1 MITDIFIGLV
11 VLSAV
16 VAFGNWRNA
25 VFLVLVVGLLQDPV
39 RKLTPETPSIFVLST
54 LPIWVVIM
62 VKIFAVEN
70 KVLAIFSRGYL
81 KLISRMRMFTLMLI
95 PGGIVM
101 LMHGF
106 FLWKV
111 VLLGA
116 FSYTAPMLGLVIGFV
131 FSQNTKHTLRFLT
144 FYCFLVA
151 LMLSGTLMEY
161 MNIFPDW
168 KAIGTSAMKMVWI
181 KYVSFGH
188 TIYMKAGFFR
198 SPDIMGW
205 HGSMMTML
213 ALTLF
218 FVNRP
223 RLSRWIWLV
232 FAVWGVLCI
241 VISGRY
247 KMIAMP
253 MVWAVS
259 FAILIFL
266 YQGIGRVIGIAV
278 IGIMVIAGMNMAASK
293 VGLGG
298 SDFMLYAK
306 SPLSYSVERAD
317 GQGVDAMISTFN
329 QTGIWGRGLGSA
341 TQGSQHTGVK
351 FTAETKGWQEGG
363 LSKILGEL
371 GVGGTVF
378 FLLLCLSLF
387 TAIIS
392 IIREKVSSDSLYYLR
407 AGLISIIVANAFAFV
422 VSAQIY
428 SDLFVLS
435 IISMYAGFVL
445 SGKNADKTKV

>member
-1 MITDIFIGLV
+1 MVCNFHKNVGNRAEIYSTIFE
-11 VLSAV
+11 
-16 VAFGNWRNA
+16 
-25 VFLVLVVGLLQDPV
+25 GLLNVDFTDAYV
-39 RKLTPETPSIFVLST
+39 YIN
-54 LPIWVVIM
+54 
-62 VKIFAVEN
+62 AY
-70 KVLAIFSRGYL
+70 SRECY
-81 KLISRMRMFTLMLI
+81 
-95 PGGIVM
+95 
-101 LMHGF
+101 HAHAGF

-116 FSYTAPMLGLVIGFV
+116 FGYIAPMLGIVIGFV
-131 FSQNTKHTLRFLT
+131 FSQNTKRLLRFLT

-151 LMLSGTLMEY
+151 VMLSGTLMEY

-205 HGSMMTML
+205 HGAMMTML

-223 RLSRWIWLV
+223 KLSRWVWLI

-259 FAILIFL
+259 FAILISL
-266 YQGIGRVIGIAV
+266 YHGIARVIGIALIGVLV
-278 IGIMVIAGMNMAASK
+278 ITGMNMVSSK

-298 SDFMLYAK
+298 SDFMLYAT
-306 SPLSYSVERAD
+306 SPLSYSVERVE
-317 GQGVDAMISTFN
+317 GHGVRGVIGTYQQVGF
-329 QTGIWGRGLGSA
+329 WGNGLGFA
-341 TQGSQHTGVK
+341 TQGVLHTGVK
-351 FTAETKGWQEGG
+351 FKRAGRKQD
-363 LSKILGEL
+363 LAKIMGEL
-371 GVGGTVF
+371 GVGGMVF
-378 FLLLCLSLF
+378 FILLCISLF
-387 TAIIS
+387 VALIS
-392 IIREKVSSDSLYYLR
+392 NVRGGLYKGSLFDLR
-407 AGLISIIVANAFAFV
+407 AGMLSIIIANAFAFV
-422 VSAQIY
+422 VSCLIY
-428 SDLFVLS
+428 SDVFVLS
-435 IISMYAGFVL
+435 IISMCTGFVL
-445 SGKNADKTKV
+445 SGKNVDKTKV